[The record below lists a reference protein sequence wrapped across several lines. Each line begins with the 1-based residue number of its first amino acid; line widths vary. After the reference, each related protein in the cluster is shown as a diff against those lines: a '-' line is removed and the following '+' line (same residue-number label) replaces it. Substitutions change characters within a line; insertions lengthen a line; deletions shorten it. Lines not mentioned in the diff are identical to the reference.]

1 MARVDY
7 YAIELAIQTL
17 LQGATS
23 LSGVMVTVE
32 EELLFGAETTP
43 WVGIYLDRR
52 DAPADLQGLSA
63 GQRTRF
69 LLRFSIWAW
78 EYSLESVAKAIQL
91 RDDLLGKVEIV
102 LMGNRTLDGT
112 VNKCWLEG
120 GEMPSARLPGG
131 SGWVSG
137 GEIVLVADAVATT

>member
-7 YAIELAIQTL
+7 YAIEQAIQTL
-17 LQGATS
+17 LQGAAS
-23 LSGVMVTVE
+23 LSGVVVTVE
-32 EELLFGAETTP
+32 EELLFGAEATP
-43 WVGIYLDRR
+43 WVGIYLERR
-52 DAPADLQGLSA
+52 DAPSDQQSLSA

-69 LLRFSIWAW
+69 RLRFSIWCW

-91 RDDLLGKVEIV
+91 RDDLLGKVEVV
-102 LMGNRTLDGT
+102 LMGDRTLGNT
-112 VNKCWLEG
+112 VSTSWLEG

-137 GEIVLVADAVATT
+137 GEIVLVADALATT